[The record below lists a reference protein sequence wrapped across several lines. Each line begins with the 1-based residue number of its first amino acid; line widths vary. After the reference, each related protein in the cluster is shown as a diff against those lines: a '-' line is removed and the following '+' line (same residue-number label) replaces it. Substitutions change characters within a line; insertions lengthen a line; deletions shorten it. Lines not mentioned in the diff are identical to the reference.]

1 MNRSN
6 KKLFTLIVTYTS
18 KPRTLSLILGNISPS
33 ENLAVTSLLIS
44 LPIIVDMFLDYYI
57 Q

>member
-44 LPIIVDMFLDYYI
+44 LPNIVVMLLDYYI